1 MDFNKAIFL
10 DIDGVIATI
19 HEFNMNRYAPHY
31 LHQYDIY
38 PFNQACV
45 KVLNELLALTKAEI
59 IISSDWRSI
68 FTTEELND
76 IFKINGV
83 KQIPVEATADFSE
96 RFTGKS
102 LEQIRT
108 LEIESFLREH
118 QVANFV
124 VVDDLDMSEG
134 FGDSFIQCLNIKEG
148 IKEAGLINRII
159 KVLL

>member
-1 MDFNKAIFL
+1 MAYNKVIFL

-19 HEFNMNRYAPHY
+19 YEFNMTRYAKHY

-68 FTTEELND
+68 FSPEELND

-83 KQIPVEATADFSE
+83 RQTPVAATADLYQKHKD
-96 RFTGKS
+96 KS
-102 LEQIRT
+102 LAEIRT
-108 LEIESFLREH
+108 IEIQSFLTAHE
-118 QVANFV
+118 VTNYV

-134 FGDSFIQCLNIKEG
+134 FGDHFIRCENGREG
-148 IKEAGLINRII
+148 IKEAGTVNQII
-159 KVLL
+159 KVFF